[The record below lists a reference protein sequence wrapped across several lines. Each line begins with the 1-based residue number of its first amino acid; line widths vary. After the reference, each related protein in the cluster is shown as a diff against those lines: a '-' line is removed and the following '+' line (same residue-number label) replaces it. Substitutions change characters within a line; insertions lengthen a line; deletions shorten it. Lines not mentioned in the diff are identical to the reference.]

1 MEPDEDG
8 DQLSVGDEASG
19 GKTGEG
25 RESEIYLRNADEIPA
40 AIELSSSVA
49 PRLRYMNAAD
59 PTELHGAA
67 QRLLLKRFS
76 SSSSSRP
83 HATTTTADCS
93 APLQIRR
100 LADTKSFTFYGKGH

>member
-8 DQLSVGDEASG
+8 DQLSVGDEGSG

-49 PRLRYMNAAD
+49 PRLRYMVKD
-59 PTELHGAA
+59 RGYSLPTPDCPATEV
-67 QRLLLKRFS
+67 R
-76 SSSSSRP
+76 SRM
-83 HATTTTADCS
+83 
-93 APLQIRR
+93 LQIQPSCTVQR
-100 LADTKSFTFYGKGH
+100 SGCC